1 MKDKEMKKQK
11 LTRRIALQVHGGSFT
26 DLKVFEVSKGL
37 FAQLASLN
45 ARLEVE
51 KLV

>member
-1 MKDKEMKKQK
+1 MEDH
-11 LTRRIALQVHGGSFT
+11 LRT

-37 FAQLASLN
+37 FAQFASLN